1 MNSIGSIKNPT
12 NPMKKKILWT
22 LLAMTAVAASGQDTV
37 KSITADQLLTL
48 KGVSDL
54 QISPHERWIAYTVSS
69 ADTAKDKTFSQIWMV
84 PADGGD
90 PVPMTSRESSASRP
104 RWSPDGKYLSFLAA
118 KGENAKA
125 QVWNLN
131 RLGGE
136 AIQVTRI
143 KQGVSAYDWSPDGT
157 RMLLV
162 LKDPKPSELTKDTKD
177 DKKPLP
183 HVIDRLFFKED
194 NEGYLDRRRD
204 HLYVF
209 TPGDTAAIQITS
221 GDYDD
226 SNPRWSPD
234 GRSIVF
240 VSNRSENPDLSYDSN
255 LWIVRAD
262 NGDKGASIRQLT
274 TGPVSD
280 ESPEWSPDGSSI
292 AYVTTLDER
301 FMPFSMEYLA
311 LIPAEGGSPQL
322 LARDLDR
329 RVFSPKFSPDGKM
342 ICFGMEDRGK
352 RVLASVPTGGGKP
365 VPLVNGNLSVS
376 DYKVGTRGIY
386 TIHEYSD
393 RPSEI
398 YRWEDQSP
406 QKLTTVNDSLLAHM
420 RLEPYE
426 KVRFNS
432 KDGTPVEGF
441 VIKPAPFHPSVK
453 HPLVLWIHGGP
464 IGQYTY
470 DVHATGQFF
479 AANGYVV
486 LLVNPRGSTGYG
498 EEFCKA
504 IFADWGNKDYDDV
517 MAGVDHLIGL
527 GYVDE
532 ERLGVGGWSYGGILT
547 NYVITRTTRFKAAI
561 SGASLGILM
570 SNFGHDQYIKWY
582 NAEFG
587 MPWENRDVWERLSPF
602 NDVEKITTPTLW
614 IGGDVD
620 WNVPITN
627 SEQMYQGMK
636 ALGKETQLVVYPG
649 EHHSI
654 RRPSFQKDRYERFVA
669 WFDKY
674 LK

>member
-1 MNSIGSIKNPT
+1 
-12 NPMKKKILWT
+12 MKKKILWT
-22 LLAMTAVAASGQDTV
+22 ILVITTVAASGQDTL
-37 KSITADQLLTL
+37 KSVTVDQLLTL

-54 QISPHERWIAYTVSS
+54 QISPDEMWIAYAVSS
-69 ADTAKDKTFSQIWMV
+69 IDTAKDKSFNQIWMV

-90 PVPMTSRESSASRP
+90 PIPMTSRESSASRP

-136 AIQVTRI
+136 AIQVTAI
-143 KQGVSAYDWSPDGT
+143 KQGVSAYDWSPDGQ
-157 RMLLV
+157 RLMLV
-162 LKDPKPSELTKDTKD
+162 LKDPKPAELTKDTKD

-183 HVIDRLFFKED
+183 YVIDRIFFKED

-204 HLYVF
+204 HLYIF
-209 TPGDTAAIQITS
+209 TPGDTAATQITS

-226 SNPRWSPD
+226 SGPRWSPD
-234 GRSIVF
+234 GKSIVF
-240 VSNRSENPDLSYDSN
+240 VSNRSGNPDLSYDSN
-255 LWIVRAD
+255 LWIVQAD
-262 NGDKGASIRQLT
+262 IRDKGARIRQLT
-274 TGPVSD
+274 TNPVSD

-292 AYVTTLDER
+292 AYVTTLDDAI
-301 FMPFSMEYLA
+301 MPFSMEYLA
-311 LIPAEGGSPQL
+311 LVPAAGGTPEL
-322 LARDLDR
+322 LARNLDR
-329 RVFSPKFSPDGKM
+329 RVFSPKFSRDGKM
-342 ICFGMEDRGK
+342 IYFGMEDRGK
-352 RVLASVPTGGGKP
+352 RVLASVSPGGGKP
-365 VPLVNGNLSVS
+365 VPLVSGNLSVS
-376 DYKVGTRGIY
+376 DYKVGANGIY

-393 RPSEI
+393 RPGEV
-398 YRWEDQSP
+398 YRWGNESA

-420 RLEPYE
+420 HLEPYE
-426 KVRFNS
+426 KVRFKS

-441 VIKPAPFHPSVK
+441 VIKPAGFDPSGK
-453 HPLVLWIHGGP
+453 YPLILWIHGGP

-470 DVHATGQFF
+470 DLHATGQFF
-479 AANGYVV
+479 AASGYVV

-498 EEFCKA
+498 EDFCKA
-504 IFADWGNKDYDDV
+504 IFADWGNRDYEDV

-547 NYVITRTTRFKAAI
+547 NYVITKTTRFKAAI

-620 WNVPITN
+620 WNVPIMN

-674 LK
+674 LQ